1 MNIYRKFVWVM
12 LVVPLLLTGNAIAA
26 DAKTQSGTLVIDETQ
41 VMLLLGGDM
50 GGGTLL
56 FGDNSYSF
64 KTGGIKI
71 GGLGVHKV
79 HMVGEVYDL
88 NDIADFPG
96 VYFVAEAGA
105 TLGDSGTA
113 AIWLKNS
120 KGVSLHMKTSEA
132 KGIALSVGVEGLKIT
147 MK

>member
-1 MNIYRKFVWVM
+1 
-12 LVVPLLLTGNAIAA
+12 
-26 DAKTQSGTLVIDETQ
+26 
-41 VMLLLGGDM
+41 
-50 GGGTLL
+50 
-56 FGDNSYSF
+56 
-64 KTGGIKI
+64 
-71 GGLGVHKV
+71 
-79 HMVGEVYDL
+79 MVGEVYDL

>member
-1 MNIYRKFVWVM
+1 MNTYRRLFWAI
-12 LVVPLLLTGNAIAA
+12 LLLPLLLSGNVIAA
-26 DAKTQSGTLVIDETQ
+26 DDKTPSGTLVIDETQ
-41 VMLLLGGDM
+41 VMLLVGGDM

-56 FGDNSYSF
+56 FGDKSYSF

-71 GGLGVHKV
+71 GGLGIHKI
-79 HMVGEVYDL
+79 HMTGDVYDL
-88 NDIADFPG
+88 NDVADFPG

-120 KGVSLHMKTSEA
+120 NGVTLHMKTSEA
-132 KGIALSVGVEGLKIT
+132 KGIALSIGVEGLKIT

>member
-1 MNIYRKFVWVM
+1 MNIYRKFVWAM
-12 LVVPLLLTGNAIAA
+12 FVVPLLLMGNALAA
-26 DAKTQSGTLVIDETQ
+26 DDKTPSGTLVIDETQ
-41 VMLLLGGDM
+41 VMLLVGGDM

>member
-1 MNIYRKFVWVM
+1 MNIYRKFVWAM
-12 LVVPLLLTGNAIAA
+12 LVVPLLLTGNALAA
-26 DAKTQSGTLVIDETQ
+26 EAKTPSGTLVIDETQ
-41 VMLLLGGDM
+41 VMLLVGGDM

>member
-1 MNIYRKFVWVM
+1 MNIYRKFVWAM

-26 DAKTQSGTLVIDETQ
+26 EDKTPSGTLVIDETQ

>member
-1 MNIYRKFVWVM
+1 MNIYRKFVWAM
-12 LVVPLLLTGNAIAA
+12 LVVPLLLTGNALVAE
-26 DAKTQSGTLVIDETQ
+26 AKTPSGTLVIDETQ

-132 KGIALSVGVEGLKIT
+132 KGIALSVGVEGFKIT

>member
-1 MNIYRKFVWVM
+1 MNIYRKFVWAM
-12 LVVPLLLTGNAIAA
+12 LVVPLLLTGNALAA
-26 DAKTQSGTLVIDETQ
+26 EAKTPSGTLVIDETQ

-88 NDIADFPG
+88 NDIGDFPG

>member
-1 MNIYRKFVWVM
+1 MNIYRKFVWAM
-12 LVVPLLLTGNAIAA
+12 LLVPLLLTGNALAA
-26 DAKTQSGTLVIDETQ
+26 DDKTPSGTLVIDETQ

>member
-1 MNIYRKFVWVM
+1 MNIYRRLFWAILLFPM
-12 LVVPLLLTGNAIAA
+12 LLTGNAIAA
-26 DAKTQSGTLVIDETQ
+26 DDKTPSGTLVIDETQ
-41 VMLLLGGDM
+41 VMLLIGGDM

-56 FGDNSYSF
+56 LGDKSYSF
-64 KTGGIKI
+64 KTAGIKI
-71 GGLGVHKV
+71 GGLGIHKI
-79 HMVGEVYDL
+79 HMTGDVYDL
-88 NDIADFPG
+88 SNVADFPG

-120 KGVSLHMKTSEA
+120 KGVTLHMKTSEA

>member
-26 DAKTQSGTLVIDETQ
+26 DDKTPSGTLVIDETQ

>member
-1 MNIYRKFVWVM
+1 
-12 LVVPLLLTGNAIAA
+12 LLLSGNAIAA
-26 DAKTQSGTLVIDETQ
+26 DDKTPSGTLVIDETQ
-41 VMLLLGGDM
+41 VMLLVGGDM

-71 GGLGVHKV
+71 GGLGIHKI
-79 HMVGEVYDL
+79 HMTGDVYDL
-88 NDIADFPG
+88 NDVADFPG

-132 KGIALSVGVEGLKIT
+132 KGIALSIGVEGLKIT

>member
-1 MNIYRKFVWVM
+1 MNIYRKFVWAM
-12 LVVPLLLTGNAIAA
+12 FVVPLLLTGNALAA
-26 DAKTQSGTLVIDETQ
+26 DDKTPSGTLVIDETQ

-71 GGLGVHKV
+71 GGVGVHKV

>member
-1 MNIYRKFVWVM
+1 MNIYRKFVWAM
-12 LVVPLLLTGNAIAA
+12 LVVPLLLTGNTIAA
-26 DAKTQSGTLVIDETQ
+26 DDKTPSGTLIIDETQ

-71 GGLGVHKV
+71 GGVGVHKV

>member
-1 MNIYRKFVWVM
+1 MNIYRKFVWAM

-26 DAKTQSGTLVIDETQ
+26 DAKTPSGTLVIDETQ

>member
-1 MNIYRKFVWVM
+1 MNIYRKFVWAM

-26 DAKTQSGTLVIDETQ
+26 DDKTPSGTLVIDETQ

-71 GGLGVHKV
+71 GGVGVHKV

>member
-1 MNIYRKFVWVM
+1 MNIYRKFVWAM

-26 DAKTQSGTLVIDETQ
+26 EAKTPSGTLVIDETQ

>member
-1 MNIYRKFVWVM
+1 MNTYRRLFWAI
-12 LVVPLLLTGNAIAA
+12 LLLPLLMLGNVMAA
-26 DAKTQSGTLVIDETQ
+26 DDKTPSGTLVIDETQ

-56 FGDNSYSF
+56 LGDKSYSF

-71 GGLGVHKV
+71 GGLGIHKI
-79 HMVGEVYDL
+79 HMTGDVYDL
-88 NDIADFPG
+88 NDVADFPG

-120 KGVSLHMKTSEA
+120 KGVTLHMKTSEA

>member
-1 MNIYRKFVWVM
+1 MNIYRKFVWAM
-12 LVVPLLLTGNAIAA
+12 LVVPLLLTGNALAA
-26 DAKTQSGTLVIDETQ
+26 DAKTPSGTLVIDETQ

>member
-1 MNIYRKFVWVM
+1 
-12 LVVPLLLTGNAIAA
+12 
-26 DAKTQSGTLVIDETQ
+26 
-41 VMLLLGGDM
+41 MLLLGGDM

-71 GGLGVHKV
+71 GGLGVHKI

-120 KGVSLHMKTSEA
+120 KGVSRHMKTSEA
-132 KGIALSVGVEGLKIT
+132 KGIALSVGVEGFKIT

>member
-1 MNIYRKFVWVM
+1 MNIYRKFVWAM
-12 LVVPLLLTGNAIAA
+12 LVVPLLLTGNALAA
-26 DAKTQSGTLVIDETQ
+26 DDKAPSGTLVIDETQ

>member
-1 MNIYRKFVWVM
+1 MNTYRKLFWAI
-12 LVVPLLLTGNAIAA
+12 LLLPLLLSGNAIAA
-26 DAKTQSGTLVIDETQ
+26 DDKTPSGTLVIDETQ

-56 FGDNSYSF
+56 LGDKSYSF

-71 GGLGVHKV
+71 GGLGIHKI
-79 HMVGEVYDL
+79 HMTGDVYDL
-88 NDIADFPG
+88 NDVADFPG
-96 VYFVAEAGA
+96 VYFVAEAGV

-120 KGVSLHMKTSEA
+120 KGVALHMKTSEA

>member
-1 MNIYRKFVWVM
+1 MNTYRRLFWVI
-12 LVVPLLLTGNAIAA
+12 LLFPLLLSGNAIAA
-26 DAKTQSGTLVIDETQ
+26 DDKTVSGTLVIDETQ

-56 FGDNSYSF
+56 LGDKSYSF

-71 GGLGVHKV
+71 GGLGVHKI
-79 HMVGEVYDL
+79 HMTGDVYDL
-88 NDIADFPG
+88 NDVADFPG

-120 KGVSLHMKTSEA
+120 KGVTLHMKTSEA
-132 KGIALSVGVEGLKIT
+132 KGIALSIGVEGLKIT

>member
-1 MNIYRKFVWVM
+1 M

-26 DAKTQSGTLVIDETQ
+26 EAKTQSGTLVIDETQ

-71 GGLGVHKV
+71 GGLGVHKI
-79 HMVGEVYDL
+79 HIVGEDYDL
-88 NDIADFPG
+88 NDITDFPG
-96 VYFVAEAGA
+96 VYFEAEAGA
-105 TLGDSGTA
+105 TLGDSGA
-113 AIWLKNS
+113 SAIWLKNS
-120 KGVSLHMKTSEA
+120 KGVTLHMKTSNA
-132 KGIALSVGVEGLKIT
+132 KGIALSVGVEGFKIT

>member
-1 MNIYRKFVWVM
+1 MNTYRRLFWAI
-12 LVVPLLLTGNAIAA
+12 LLLPLLMLGNVMAA
-26 DAKTQSGTLVIDETQ
+26 DDKTPSGTLVIDETQ

-56 FGDNSYSF
+56 LGDKSYSF

-71 GGLGVHKV
+71 GGLGIHKI
-79 HMVGEVYDL
+79 HMTGDVYGLSDV
-88 NDIADFPG
+88 ADFPG
-96 VYFVAEAGA
+96 VYFVAEAGV

-120 KGVSLHMKTSEA
+120 KGVALHMKTSEA

>member
-1 MNIYRKFVWVM
+1 MNIYRKFVWAM
-12 LVVPLLLTGNAIAA
+12 LLVPLLLTGNALAA
-26 DAKTQSGTLVIDETQ
+26 DAKTPSGTLVIDETQ

-120 KGVSLHMKTSEA
+120 KGVTLHMKTSDA
-132 KGIALSVGVEGLKIT
+132 KGIALSVGVEGFKIT

>member
-26 DAKTQSGTLVIDETQ
+26 DAKTPSGTLVIDETQ

>member
-1 MNIYRKFVWVM
+1 MNIYRKFVWAM
-12 LVVPLLLTGNAIAA
+12 FVVPLLLTGNALAA
-26 DAKTQSGTLVIDETQ
+26 DDKTPSGTLVIDETQ
-41 VMLLLGGDM
+41 VMLLIGGDM

-71 GGLGVHKV
+71 GGVGVHKV

-96 VYFVAEAGA
+96 VYFLAEAGA
-105 TLGDSGTA
+105 PLGDSGA
-113 AIWLKNS
+113 GALWLKNS
-120 KGVSLHMKTSEA
+120 KGVALHIKTSSA
-132 KGIALSVGVEGLKIT
+132 KGIALSVGVEGFKIT

>member
-1 MNIYRKFVWVM
+1 MNTYRRLFWAI
-12 LVVPLLLTGNAIAA
+12 LLLPLLLSGNAIAA
-26 DAKTQSGTLVIDETQ
+26 DDKTPSGTLVIDETQ
-41 VMLLLGGDM
+41 VMLLVGGDM

-71 GGLGVHKV
+71 GGLGIHKI
-79 HMVGEVYDL
+79 HMTGDVYDL
-88 NDIADFPG
+88 NDVADFPG

-132 KGIALSVGVEGLKIT
+132 KGIALSIGVEGLKIT

>member
-1 MNIYRKFVWVM
+1 MNSYRKFVWAM
-12 LVVPLLLTGNAIAA
+12 LVVPLLLTGNALAA
-26 DAKTQSGTLVIDETQ
+26 EAKTSSGTLVIDETQ

>member
-26 DAKTQSGTLVIDETQ
+26 EAKTPSGTLVIDETQ